1 MDLRLLGPLEV
12 RLGDRPI
19 ELGPRKQRAVLAM
32 LALEPGRTVSTDH
45 LAEGLWGD
53 EPPPSGAKMVQLYV
67 SHLRRLLDGDGVR
80 IVTRGRGYELQLLDG
95 EVDATRVERL
105 LGESRAREALALW
118 RGEPLA
124 DLADEPFAAAS
135 IRRLEELRL
144 RATEM
149 AIDADLEAGRHG
161 ELIGELEALVSA
173 NPLSERL
180 HAQRMLALY
189 HAGRQSEALDAYR
202 AARAT
207 LVEEIGVEPG
217 ADLRRL
223 HEAILT
229 QDPELDLP
237 APAVPAAALRPLPR
251 RRSRAVLAGAAAIL
265 LAGVT
270 AFGVIRLVEPDSLPG
285 IDEDHVG
292 VIDPDGGGISAEY
305 AVGRAPGAIA
315 AGAGSLWVANRLD
328 GTVSRIDRGRDEVV
342 TIPVGGAPS
351 AVAFGAGSL
360 WVADGDARSVAQ
372 VDPGANKVQQRIP
385 VGNAPRSLAVG
396 AGALWVASGVDG
408 RVQRIDLDRARV
420 SRSIQIGA
428 NPTALVVGAGALWV
442 ASEEAGTVT
451 RIEPRTGR
459 VVGAL
464 NVGNGPTALAAGEGA
479 IWVVNRRDG
488 LLSRIDPARNA
499 VAWADRVGQD
509 PIGVAVGAGSVWVA
523 GGNDGTVIRADP
535 RRPGAVD
542 RIQTGSGPAAI
553 AVADGS
559 VWTSALAPEA
569 AHRGGTLRVV
579 MSNGVGINWLN
590 PNAYGWSTAMIP
602 LAYDG
607 LVAYRRVDGAA
618 GATLVAALA
627 TTVPAPS
634 ADGRTYVFTL
644 RPGLRYSDGRPVRP
658 EDFRASM
665 ERLLRVNKD
674 APPLYAGIVG
684 APRCMRRPA
693 RCDLSRGIETDPVA
707 RTISVH
713 LREPDSDFLHK
724 LTLVFA
730 AVVPADSSASR
741 SPGLAP
747 PGTGPY
753 RVAAWDARR
762 GGVLVRN
769 PHFRSSGD
777 RPAGFADRIEV
788 SIRSRAEAG
797 IAAVQQGAADL
808 FVVANQF
815 ATSFTRE
822 RLAALAAQAPGRVH
836 SDPVPTTEWMS
847 LNVTLPPFDDLRV
860 RQALNLAT
868 DRAALVRIAG
878 GADVAAPACQVLPP
892 AFPGYRPYCP
902 YSANPA
908 PGRGWTA
915 PDLERARSLVAV
927 SGTRGDRVVVRV
939 PGFERA
945 VGSYFAR
952 LLDDLGFRARLRVDA
967 GDYFGHVFA
976 AAPRVQMAF
985 VGWEGDYISP
995 STFIEAPFTCS
1006 ARGDPKDVNL
1016 SRLCDRS
1023 IARGVRRARATP
1035 STEAGDAW
1043 AAIDRRVMDLAL
1055 VVPMTN
1061 RRMVVLVSK
1070 RAGNVE
1076 NHAQWGTL
1084 LDQMWVR

>member
-1 MDLRLLGPLEV
+1 
-12 RLGDRPI
+12 
-19 ELGPRKQRAVLAM
+19 M
-32 LALEPGRTVSTDH
+32 LALESGRTVSTDH

-67 SHLRRLLDGDGVR
+67 SRLRRLLDGDGVR

-590 PNAYGWSTAMIP
+590 PNVYDWSTAMIP

-618 GATLVAALA
+618 GATLVGALA

-665 ERLLRVNKD
+665 ERLLRVKD

-707 RTISVH
+707 RTIAVH

-753 RVAAWDARR
+753 RVAAWDARAR
-762 GGVLVRN
+762 WGARAQPALPLERGSAGGVRRSHRGRASGAGPRRASPPCSRAPRICSSSRTSSRLPSPASASRARRPGAGARAQRPGADHGVDVAQRHAAPVRR
-769 PHFRSSGD
+769 PARAAGAEPRD
-777 RPAGFADRIEV
+777 RPRCARQDRRRGRRGRPRL
-788 SIRSRAEAG
+788 SG
-797 IAAVQQGAADL
+797 PAA
-808 FVVANQF
+808 
-815 ATSFTRE
+815 
-822 RLAALAAQAPGRVH
+822 
-836 SDPVPTTEWMS
+836 
-847 LNVTLPPFDDLRV
+847 
-860 RQALNLAT
+860 
-868 DRAALVRIAG
+868 
-878 GADVAAPACQVLPP
+878 
-892 AFPGYRPYCP
+892 
-902 YSANPA
+902 
-908 PGRGWTA
+908 
-915 PDLERARSLVAV
+915 
-927 SGTRGDRVVVRV
+927 RV
-939 PGFERA
+939 PGIPA
-945 VGSYFAR
+945 VLPVQR
-952 LLDDLGFRARLRVDA
+952 E
-967 GDYFGHVFA
+967 
-976 AAPRVQMAF
+976 PRP
-985 VGWEGDYISP
+985 G
-995 STFIEAPFTCS
+995 
-1006 ARGDPKDVNL
+1006 
-1016 SRLCDRS
+1016 SRLDRAGS
-1023 IARGVRRARATP
+1023 GAGTQPRGGLRHPGGSRRRARAGVRARGR
-1035 STEAGDAW
+1035 ELLRAAAGRPRLPRAP
-1043 AAIDRRVMDLAL
+1043 ASGCGRLLRARVRRGPARADGL
-1055 VVPMTN
+1055 
-1061 RRMVVLVSK
+1061 RRLGGGLHQPVDVHRGAVHVL
-1070 RAGNVE
+1070 RA
-1076 NHAQWGTL
+1076 
-1084 LDQMWVR
+1084 R